1 MTHKTK
7 KPGRAVISA
16 PSCTTSV
23 NVVATPTAILPMD
36 LAPLEAA
43 LRFIGDRPV
52 AYHESQKRYHLFDS
66 AARRWEDLTGNQ
78 LQRELKRWMQHR
90 WGHTVKATTLKQMVA
105 EIEVNAPLWHPQRH
119 PGKLVVGNGDLDFT
133 GTSPHLLPHDT
144 TLQFEHKLDVAYHPD
159 AKCPK
164 FERFLHEAVGADD
177 AGLVQK
183 WLGAALAG
191 ANQSQ
196 VVLAMVGNP
205 GTGKGTLVNLVMN
218 LVGVEQTAELRVD
231 KFTERFELSA
241 YLGRR
246 LLVAPEIPSDLLSI
260 KGIGRLKALVGQ
272 DRMEAELKNQNRRVP
287 VNGDFH
293 VILHGN
299 RLCSHLWSPD
309 VDAFRRR
316 LLIVEFNRQRPVK
329 VVPNLAEELWREEAA
344 GILAWAVEGVRRYR
358 AEIAINGAI
367 TLAAEQQARVDR
379 LIPPP
384 PKPSQSQAD
393 EEPQH
398 SSGANHLLDWLIGQ
412 LQRFGIRL
420 ESIKPRALVQQ

>member
-1 MTHKTK
+1 
-7 KPGRAVISA
+7 
-16 PSCTTSV
+16 
-23 NVVATPTAILPMD
+23 MD

-43 LRFIGDRPV
+43 LRFIADRSV
-52 AYHESQKRYHLFDS
+52 AFHESQKRYHLFDS
-66 AARRWEDLTGNQ
+66 AARRWENLTTNQ
-78 LQRELKRWMQHR
+78 LQRELKRWMHQR
-90 WGHTVKATTLKQMVA
+90 WGHTVKATTLKQMVT
-105 EIEVNAPLWHPQRH
+105 EIEVNAPLWHPLRH
-119 PGKLVVGNGDLDFT
+119 PGKLVVGNGVLDFT
-133 GTSPHLLPHDT
+133 GASPRLLPHAA
-144 TLQFEHKLDVAYHPD
+144 TLQFEHKLDVAYDPN
-159 AKCPK
+159 ARCPK
-164 FERFLHEAVGADD
+164 FERFLHEAVGVDD
-177 AGLVQK
+177 AGLLQK

-218 LVGVEQTAELRVD
+218 LIGVGQTAELRVD

-287 VNGDFH
+287 VSGDFH

-299 RLCSHLWSPD
+299 RLCPHPWSPD

-316 LLIVEFNRQRPVK
+316 LLIVEFNRQRPVRI
-329 VVPNLAEELWREEAA
+329 VPNLAEELWREEAA
-344 GILAWAVEGVRRYR
+344 GILAWAVEGVRAYR
-358 AEIAINGAI
+358 AEIARHGSI
-367 TLAAEQQARVDR
+367 TLTAEQQARVDR

-384 PKPSQSQAD
+384 PKASHR
-393 EEPQH
+393 EPTKEQNLN
-398 SSGANHLLDWLIGQ
+398 SSASTLLEWLVGQ
-412 LQRFGIRL
+412 LQRFGIRWPEL
-420 ESIKPRALVQQ
+420 QSQVTR

>member
-1 MTHKTK
+1 MKNNTK
-7 KPGRAVISA
+7 KAGRADISA

-43 LRFIGDRPV
+43 LRFIDDRSV
-52 AYHESQKRYHLFDS
+52 AYHGSEKCYHLLD
-66 AARRWEDLTGNQ
+66 ATARRWKNLTSNQ
-78 LQRELKRWMQHR
+78 LQRAFKQWIRQRWSHI
-90 WGHTVKATTLKQMVA
+90 VKATTLKQMVA
-105 EIEVNAPLWHPQRH
+105 EIEINAPLWQPQRH
-119 PGKLVVGNGDLDFT
+119 PGKLVVGNGVLDFT
-133 GTSPHLLPHDT
+133 GASPRLLPHDS
-144 TLQFEHKLDVAYHPD
+144 TLQFEHKLDVAYDPK

-164 FERFLHEAVGADD
+164 FDRFLHQAVGADD

-183 WLGAALAG
+183 WLGGALAG

-196 VVLAMVGNP
+196 VVLAIVGNP
-205 GTGKGTLVNLVMN
+205 GTGKGTLVNLVIN
-218 LVGVEQTAELRVD
+218 LIGVGQTAELRVE
-231 KFTERFELSA
+231 KFDERFELSA

-272 DRMEAELKNQNRRVP
+272 DRMEAELKNQNRRVS

-293 VILHGN
+293 VILQGN
-299 RLCSHLWSPD
+299 SLRPCSWSPD

-316 LLIVEFNRQRPVK
+316 LLIVEFNGQRPVK

-344 GILAWAVEGVRRYR
+344 GILAWAVAGVRRYH
-358 AEIAINGAI
+358 AEITRHGSINL
-367 TLAAEQQARVDR
+367 TAEQQARVDR

-384 PKPSQSQAD
+384 PKASHR
-393 EEPQH
+393 EPTKEQNLN
-398 SSGANHLLDWLIGQ
+398 SSASTLMEWFIGQ
-412 LQRFGIRL
+412 LQRFVIRRPEL
-420 ESIKPRALVQQ
+420 KSQVTH